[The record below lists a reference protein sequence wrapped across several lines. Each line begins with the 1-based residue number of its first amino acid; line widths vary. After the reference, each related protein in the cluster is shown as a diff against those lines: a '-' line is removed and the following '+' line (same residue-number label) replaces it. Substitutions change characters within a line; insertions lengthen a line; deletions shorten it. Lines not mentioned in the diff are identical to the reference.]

1 MIGRDEMNIAGT
13 MKKLQKAI
21 LQTGLVININR
32 TQFYSANQ
40 KRFIPV
46 ISLTTKVF
54 HYYESTCEWKDQTF
68 EIIRTSSQVDALM
81 CLVDIYKA
89 VSR

>member
-1 MIGRDEMNIAGT
+1 MNIAGM
-13 MKKLQKAI
+13 MKKLQRAI
-21 LQTGLVININR
+21 LETGLVVNINR
-32 TQFYSANQ
+32 TQFYSADQ

-54 HYYESTCEWKDQTF
+54 HYYESTKEWKEQTF
-68 EIIRTSSQVDALM
+68 EIIRTSSQIDVLT

-89 VSR
+89 VSG